1 LSGLSGTGLTP
12 GGVLVDIDFQAL
24 AVGTSPLV
32 LSPATAHLTDNG
44 VSLASANGDLSV
56 QNGQATVLQAA
67 VPEPSSLILLSVA
80 VGGLGILRWRRRGRA
95 IRWSST
101 RIAP

>member
-1 LSGLSGTGLTP
+1 
-12 GGVLVDIDFQAL
+12 LVDIDFQAL
-24 AVGTSPLV
+24 AIGMSPLV
-32 LSPATAHLTDNG
+32 LSNAFLTDNG